1 MARTVMLLLVL
12 AALAGCGG
20 DDDDAGGGS
29 GDANPRVSF
38 QLFGDGEELK
48 AYRQLVAD
56 YKRETGNDVQLIEI
70 PDREAHLAKL
80 LTSFGG
86 GDPPDVFLINYRN
99 FGGYAQRGVVEPP
112 GDRVDVADFY
122 EPPVD
127 GFTVDGKLQCVPQNV
142 SSLVVYY
149 NRALFEKAGLAAPKA
164 GWTYD
169 DFVAAAERLKRV
181 EGIHALGVEPG
192 IVRASAFIWSAG
204 GEVVDRTEDPT
215 RFTLDTPEARR
226 GLERLIALHEQGL
239 TPSAKEAASRSL
251 DERFI
256 DGTLGMFLSS
266 RREVPGF
273 RTIEGFDWDV
283 AAFPRAEE
291 DFTILHSDA
300 YCVAKAGNPDAAYDF
315 VAYAA
320 GEKGQRLLAE
330 SGRTVPSRKTVA
342 NGPAFLEPSKP
353 PRSAKV
359 FLDAVPKIKR
369 LPTDAQWTEAEDAAD
384 LALER
389 AFYGD
394 LTLDEAIERIER
406 ETGPLLDGS

>member
-1 MARTVMLLLVL
+1 MARPLIALLLV
-12 AALAGCGG
+12 AAFACAGCGG
-20 DDDDAGGGS
+20 DGGDDG
-29 GDANPRVSF
+29 PIRL
-38 QLFGDGEELK
+38 QLFGDAEEME
-48 AYRQLVAD
+48 AYRELVRAYERESGREVQLV
-56 YKRETGNDVQLIEI
+56 EV

-80 LTSFGG
+80 LTSFAG

-99 FGGYAQRGVVEPP
+99 FGGYAKRGVVEPP

-122 EPPVD
+122 PAPVD
-127 GFTVDGKLQCVPQNV
+127 GFTVGGKLQCVPQNV

-149 NRALFEKAGLAAPKA
+149 NQELFEKAGLERPEAN
-164 GWTYD
+164 WTYD
-169 DFVAAAERLKRV
+169 DFVSAAERLERV
-181 EGIHALGVEPG
+181 EGIHPIGVEPG

-226 GLERLIALHEQGL
+226 GLERLIALHDRGL

-251 DERFI
+251 EERFVE
-256 DGTLGMFLSS
+256 GSLGMFMSS

-291 DFTILHSDA
+291 DFTVLHSDA
-300 YCVAKAGNPDAAYDF
+300 YCVSKAGSPDAAYDF

-320 GEKGQRLLAE
+320 GEEGQKLLAE
-330 SGRTVPSRKTVA
+330 SGRTVPSRKAVA
-342 NGPAFLEPSKP
+342 NSPAFLDPSKP
-353 PRSAKV
+353 PRSSKV

-394 LTLDEAIERIER
+394 LSLDEAIERIER
-406 ETGPLLDGS
+406 ETGPLLEGS